1 MVYDIEANGFPDLGT
16 ERLFCD
22 MKGDPRRGG
31 PDGMKVDVEG
41 NVYCTGPGGIWVI
54 NPGGKHIGTIL
65 SENVP
70 INMNWGDDDWSTLY
84 FTGLTTINR
93 IRLGI
98 AGMPV
103 PRSAA

>member
-1 MVYDIEANGFPDLGT
+1 MPDLGS

-41 NVYCTGPGGIWVI
+41 NVYCTGPGGIWVL
-54 NPGGKHIGTIL
+54 NPAGKHIGTIL

-98 AGMPV
+98 AGTPV
-103 PRSAA
+103 PRTSAG